1 MSLSR
6 VGRWAVWVSA
16 CALAATII
24 VIAFKSWPSESLKS
38 GPATTKRL
46 PQQMAA
52 AARPPRR
59 AEPPRTMMT
68 RAVRLQQDIA
78 ESTLQLN
85 GITLRSN
92 GDCTS
97 RRNPN
102 CTSLDGIRR
111 TSIEG
116 LVAFRRQ
123 SRCRIIV
130 SGGTETGH
138 AQGHYSHWNGYKI
151 DVLPNPCVDRHIK
164 RFRSAG
170 ARGDGAELYRSRAEA
185 LYADEGSHWD
195 VTFK

>member
-6 VGRWAVWVSA
+6 AGRWAVWVSA
-16 CALAATII
+16 CALAVTII
-24 VIAFKSWPSESLKS
+24 VIAFRSWPSESLKS
-38 GPATTKRL
+38 GPATTKQLR
-46 PQQMAA
+46 QQMAA
-52 AARPPRR
+52 AARPPQR
-59 AEPPRTMMT
+59 AQAPRTMMT
-68 RAVRLQQDIA
+68 TAVRLRQHIA
-78 ESTLQLN
+78 QSTLHLN

-92 GDCTS
+92 GHCTN
-97 RRNPN
+97 RRNSN

-130 SGGTETGH
+130 SGGTEAGH
-138 AQGHYSHWNGYKI
+138 ARGHYSHWNGYKI
-151 DVLPNPCVDRHIK
+151 DVLPNHCVNRHIK
-164 RFRSAG
+164 RFRPAG
-170 ARGDGAELYRSRAEA
+170 VRGDGAELYRSRARA